1 MQCGNA
7 EACGSMAIFMQFDS
21 ISYNLPHPLVRPWSS
36 AGWVVQCTGTP
47 RAVHKCIR
55 QHAVFDN
62 FALVGG
68 AGAWICTYAQ
78 PCPSLGFFCLRGQRQ
93 RAVFDNL
100 CIKVMWSRFKIVYK
114 RSSFRVVLRLISLD
128 HVVRFFASV
137 QLANVETQ
145 NSKQKK

>member
-62 FALVGG
+62 FALGWRRGSVDMHLCTTVLLVG
-68 AGAWICTYAQ
+68 IFLPERTKTTC
-78 PCPSLGFFCLRGQRQ
+78 GFR
-93 RAVFDNL
+93 
-100 CIKVMWSRFKIVYK
+100 
-114 RSSFRVVLRLISLD
+114 
-128 HVVRFFASV
+128 
-137 QLANVETQ
+137 
-145 NSKQKK
+145 